1 MPLRYLTWQLAT
13 YCTIYTT
20 NEKMSHSP
28 AAKLRAV
35 IPHSAAVIIS
45 FTKSKW
51 KLQVFF
57 QLGYVFQTKIMFP
70 DTHCLQHWRRRY
82 SVVYA
87 DIQTI
92 YLVNYMDFADLDR
105 VALGGMVQRL
115 CSQSEEGMEG
125 VTRSQDGLK
134 WRKWKQV
141 VHYEKEAELLK
152 NKSHKTLAKSWIV
165 CSTNS
170 HFIQSRV
177 RVVLASLRAKWTH
190 KLGKHNGPL
199 PRIL

>member
-92 YLVNYMDFADLDR
+92 YLVNYMDFADLDSCPR
-105 VALGGMVQRL
+105 GNG
-115 CSQSEEGMEG
+115 SWSEEWVKGSL
-125 VTRSQDGLK
+125 RSLYGLK
-134 WRKWKQV
+134 WRKNKRQNENKLYIV
-141 VHYEKEAELLK
+141 RQRQEFEKITI
-152 NKSHKTLAKSWIV
+152 TLIRD
-165 CSTNS
+165 T
-170 HFIQSRV
+170 RP
-177 RVVLASLRAKWTH
+177 VLNRLRHT
-190 KLGKHNGPL
+190 
-199 PRIL
+199 